1 MTEQYKSLRDD
12 GTIERP
18 VKNFP
23 RFDNTGK
30 AIFLAAFELFKHKG
44 SLPCDPSATAIL
56 VADRDGA
63 LQTNTDYFENYV
75 QNGRT
80 MGSPN
85 DFIYTLPTSVC
96 AELGIYFGF
105 QGQLIYMSSAEDDLY
120 DFGLRQAGTLVREPY
135 HEAVLLFVNDRGTI
149 RAAYIKRQSGAKHES

>member
-1 MTEQYKSLRDD
+1 MTERYKNLRDD

-30 AIFLAAFELFKHKG
+30 TIFLAAFELFKHKG
-44 SLPCDPSATAIL
+44 SLPEDPSATAIL
-56 VADRDGA
+56 VVDRDGA
-63 LQTNTDYFENYV
+63 LQTNTAYFENYV

-85 DFIYTLPTSVC
+85 DFIYTLPTSAC

-105 QGQLIYMSSAEDDLY
+105 QGQLLYMSSTEDDLY
-120 DFGLRQAGTLVREPY
+120 GFGVRQAGTLVREPY
-135 HEAVLLFVNDRGTI
+135 HRAVLLFVNDNDTI
-149 RAAYIKRQSGAKHES
+149 QAAFISRQSGA